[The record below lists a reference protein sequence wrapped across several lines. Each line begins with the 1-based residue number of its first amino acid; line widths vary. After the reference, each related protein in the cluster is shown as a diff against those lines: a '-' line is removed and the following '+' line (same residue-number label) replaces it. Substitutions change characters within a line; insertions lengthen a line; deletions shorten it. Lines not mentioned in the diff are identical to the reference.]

1 MRIRAKNRNT
11 DFTLISQNCRGEIYK
26 NLVLKFKSPTIGM
39 SIEGENFI
47 NLVQNFKYYMN
58 IRAVLLNNEYIDPID
73 SSIRY
78 SKIAVGD
85 LEICCLHYD
94 SCEDAISAWE
104 RRRLRINYD
113 NIYVLGNSWNMHN
126 DELLVKN
133 SLKYHRMRQ

>member
-1 MRIRAKNRNT
+1 
-11 DFTLISQNCRGEIYK
+11 
-26 NLVLKFKSPTIGM
+26 
-39 SIEGENFI
+39 
-47 NLVQNFKYYMN
+47 MN